1 MSRISYIRWIIEFGI
16 VCVFVG
22 IFCLPLFLHIENFG
36 VNDWDQQ
43 LFYYGSFLRSIFEYN
58 QVPFWNPWYCGGS
71 VLFQHPQVPMFS
83 FTYLLEPFTGL
94 LLAVKLTI
102 AIHSGLALLGMMVLA
117 RKVYGLSNIFSI
129 ILASTFFVFTSYF
142 SLRVAVGH
150 AFTLPISYIPFIF
163 LGYELYLS
171 QKRIGWLLFSAAVFA
186 LIVWSAGIYPAP
198 LMALF
203 LCGYACL
210 RAMVEKDVAPIRA
223 LILLGGYALLFSAPK
238 LIPVADYMRE
248 YPRIA
253 MDLEYIPPVA
263 WPDIFFGREQS
274 LFFDWTVED
283 IKRPGHRAHLPAPA
297 MQWDWWEYG
306 CYVGIPLALLFLL
319 ATCRTKTSFSDK
331 FLWNRHVVLLICWIG
346 FFLLFVGDFAH
357 VNPYRI
363 LKQLPVFSSLHVTG
377 RFLFILTFVSSL
389 LVMGF
394 LRQVQLKY
402 KDSRSF
408 KYIMALGCILIVGDV
423 MWVSSKPL
431 GETFTIK
438 PEVFESVKKGIVRE
452 EGPYQMI
459 VDLPSYGS
467 FSTMYA
473 ALTADVAILHG
484 LTVQPQCY
492 EPIHPRIGY
501 ELGKPLVY
509 SPDSGLSISNIRFTP
524 NKITYDLEAKTNGQV
539 VLNQNYA
546 RGWSFSGAEG
556 VVEEY
561 QHKPMIVV
569 RPGSYSDISFVF
581 RPTSIWFGLALFLCG
596 LLVASLHCRLDKK
609 KQSNRIFII
618 S

>member
-1 MSRISYIRWIIEFGI
+1 MTRIGYIRQITQTGI
-16 VCVFVG
+16 ACVFVG
-22 IFCLPLFLHIENFG
+22 AFCLPLFLHVENLG
-36 VNDWDQQ
+36 GNDWDQQ
-43 LFYYGSFLRSIFEYN
+43 LFYYGSFLKSIFEYN
-58 QVPFWNPWYCGGS
+58 QIPFWNPWYCGGS
-71 VLFQHPQVPMFS
+71 TLFQHPQVPMFS
-83 FTYLLEPFTGL
+83 FTYLLEPFIGL
-94 LLAVKLTI
+94 LLAAKLTI
-102 AIHSGLALLGMMVLA
+102 AIHYGLALFGMMLLA

-129 ILASTFFVFTSYF
+129 VLASTYFVFATYF

-150 AFTLPISYIPFIF
+150 TFTLPISYIPFIF

-171 QKRIGWLLFSAAVFA
+171 QKRVGWLLFSAAVFA

-203 LCGYACL
+203 LCGYAFL
-210 RAMVEKDVAPIRA
+210 RAIVEKDVTPIRA

-253 MDLEYIPPVA
+253 MDREYIPPAA
-263 WPDIFFGREQS
+263 WFDIFLGREQS
-274 LFFDWTVED
+274 LFLDWAVED
-283 IKRPGHRAHLPAPA
+283 IKRPGQRTHLPAPA
-297 MQWDWWEYG
+297 MQWNWWEYG
-306 CYVGIPLALLFLL
+306 CYVGIPLALLLL
-319 ATCRTKTSFSDK
+319 IAACRPRISFDHKS
-331 FLWNRHVVLLICWIG
+331 FWNRHIVLLICWIG
-346 FFLLFVGDFAH
+346 FFILFVGDFAE
-357 VNPYRI
+357 VNPFRI

-394 LRQVQLKY
+394 LRQLQLKHGNKRTFNY
-402 KDSRSF
+402 G
-408 KYIMALGCILIVGDV
+408 IVLACVLIVGDV

-431 GETFTIK
+431 GEAFTIN
-438 PEVFESVKKGIVRE
+438 PEAFESVKNGIVRE

-473 ALTADVAILHG
+473 ALSADVAILHG

-509 SPDSGLSISNIRFTP
+509 SPDSALSISNIRFTP

-556 VVEEY
+556 IVEEY
-561 QHKPMIVV
+561 QHKPMVV
-569 RPGSYSDISFVF
+569 VGPGSYSDISFVF
-581 RPTSIWFGLALFLCG
+581 RPPSIWFGMALFLFG
-596 LLVASLHCRLDKK
+596 LLAASFHYKVDKR
-609 KQSNRIFII
+609 NNLTGH
-618 S
+618 